1 MANARFKLQALEPGG
16 GQDDSVVLAFVQF
29 AQPRIQVAAQ
39 GLNVQ
44 IRPQGLEQ
52 HQPAQAGSADH
63 RALRQLGQRCKVG
76 GDKGIVRVFALQ
88 HTGQRKTFG
97 QIHWHVFQR
106 MNGQVGAAIGQRGF
120 EFLDEQ
126 PLAADLAQCAVQN
139 LVAQRRHAQQFDL
152 PTQTR
157 LQQRLDML
165 GLP

>member
-1 MANARFKLQALEPGG
+1 
-16 GQDDSVVLAFVQF
+16 
-29 AQPRIQVAAQ
+29 
-39 GLNVQ
+39 
-44 IRPQGLEQ
+44 
-52 HQPAQAGSADH
+52 
-63 RALRQLGQRCKVG
+63 
-76 GDKGIVRVFALQ
+76 
-88 HTGQRKTFG
+88 
-97 QIHWHVFQR
+97 

-165 GLP
+165 SLPQGQATFARGNHHFERFWGSLKRCDHW